1 MFRCTFCTEVIRS
14 PISIA
19 HAANAETELVEMGEG
34 RIGSSDHGPIGVK
47 WKQTINIPHF
57 EFMQRFPHEL
67 HIG

>member
-1 MFRCTFCTEVIRS
+1 MFGCTFCTEVIHS

-34 RIGSSDHGPIGVK
+34 KIGSSDHGLIGAK
-47 WKQTINIPHF
+47 WKQTINIRNV
-57 EFMQRFPHEL
+57 EFSQRFSHEL